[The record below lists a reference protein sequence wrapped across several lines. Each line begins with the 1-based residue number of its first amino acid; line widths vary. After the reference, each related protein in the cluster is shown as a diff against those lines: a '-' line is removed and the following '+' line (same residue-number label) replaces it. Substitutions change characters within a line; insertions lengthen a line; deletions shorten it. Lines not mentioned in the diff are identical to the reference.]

1 MIAFNCHYMMFDGR
15 IEPYQRADDVGYAI
29 SEFLWFD
36 GRPFYPAS
44 ALAQAK
50 VAPVNL
56 CSLQVSEDNQDN
68 CDLIFQMPKADGGHF
83 YEIVMR
89 SDTGTDYGGWA
100 WGETL
105 ECLDQYVN
113 GYRVLRAH
121 INNSQA
127 SFEYSSQCR
136 RYGPT
141 SKLHIDKVSLR
152 SGWRSATIIG

>member
-1 MIAFNCHYMMFDGR
+1 MIAFNSQYMMFDGR

-29 SEFLWFD
+29 SEFLWFE
-36 GRPFYPAS
+36 GRPFYPAA

-50 VAPVNL
+50 VAQVNL
-56 CSLQVSEDNQDN
+56 CALQPGEDNQDN

-83 YEIVMR
+83 FEIVMR
-89 SDTGTDYGGWA
+89 SDIGTAYGGWA

-113 GYRVLRAH
+113 GYRVLQARV
-121 INNSQA
+121 NSTHLA
-127 SFEYSSQCR
+127 FEYSTQCW

-141 SKLHIDKVSLR
+141 SKLPVDK
-152 SGWRSATIIG
+152 ATLQSQNRQTILSR